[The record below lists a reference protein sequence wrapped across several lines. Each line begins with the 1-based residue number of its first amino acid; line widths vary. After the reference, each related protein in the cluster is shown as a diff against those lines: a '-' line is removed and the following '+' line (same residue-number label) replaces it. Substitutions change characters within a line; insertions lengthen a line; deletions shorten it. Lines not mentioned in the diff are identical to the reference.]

1 MKGGLHDFDK
11 LLSLCRENGVARLA
25 VFGSTSRNEAGP
37 DSDVDLL
44 VRFARPLSLL
54 KQTALERRMS
64 EILGRKVDLVSEN
77 ALSPY
82 LRDKVMR
89 DLRVIYEP

>member
-25 VFGSTSRNEAGP
+25 VFGSTARNEAGP